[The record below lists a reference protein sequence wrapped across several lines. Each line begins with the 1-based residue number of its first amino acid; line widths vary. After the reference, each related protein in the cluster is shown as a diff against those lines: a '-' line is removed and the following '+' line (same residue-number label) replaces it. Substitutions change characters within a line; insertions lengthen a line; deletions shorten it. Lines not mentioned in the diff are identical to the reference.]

1 MVYFKP
7 VRDDAGPAV
16 HAMKQY
22 SGPSPVLKAISY
34 TLLLFLI
41 HPIFSNHI
49 FLLSC
54 IFFSTFIWKT
64 YFSGE
69 KILLVKCHIMWE
81 NEHRYAVIILTKA
94 ACLTKRTCLFFADT
108 TNHTSIFER
117 SPVFRRSTRKFPS
130 FSSCHFFISF
140 PASRFF
146 LYLQQIFNALLGLF
160 LLKKFFWYII
170 IIVLYST
177 LFGGR
182 LWHTI

>member
-16 HAMKQY
+16 PAIEQY

-64 YFSGE
+64 CFSGE

-81 NEHRYAVIILTKA
+81 NEHRCAVIILTKA
-94 ACLTKRTCLFFADT
+94 SGLNKRTCLFLQTQPIIQVSLKGVLTHDLFT
-108 TNHTSIFER
+108 GSRRNVQSCTGR
-117 SPVFRRSTRKFPS
+117 SSWRCSNPRRSKMGKIKGDQRHFRSDTR
-130 FSSCHFFISF
+130 
-140 PASRFF
+140 
-146 LYLQQIFNALLGLF
+146 
-160 LLKKFFWYII
+160 
-170 IIVLYST
+170 V
-177 LFGGR
+177 
-182 LWHTI
+182 